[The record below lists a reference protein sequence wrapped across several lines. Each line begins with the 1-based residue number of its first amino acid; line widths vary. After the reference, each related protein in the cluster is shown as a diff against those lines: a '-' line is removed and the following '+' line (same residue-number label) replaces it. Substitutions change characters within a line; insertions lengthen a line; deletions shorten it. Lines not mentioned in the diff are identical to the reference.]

1 MGMPF
6 DFASGAPIFQQ
17 LQPAPKPRTWR
28 VLMHRS
34 IVSLALLLVMSSV
47 ASAQFGTLGQAPQR
61 PRPTVS
67 PYINQG
73 VGGGLNA
80 FNYYGI
86 IKPQFETN
94 RSINQ
99 LQTGVQLLNADG
111 SLKGALSQ
119 SQPNALGGMQTGHPA
134 TYFNYSHYFPM
145 SYGSTTATGAASSF
159 GTGVGGMNSGVGS
172 VNTGAGGVNSGV
184 RGFYGSTLNNIVR

>member
-1 MGMPF
+1 
-6 DFASGAPIFQQ
+6 
-17 LQPAPKPRTWR
+17 
-28 VLMHRS
+28 
-34 IVSLALLLVMSSV
+34 MSSV

-61 PRPTVS
+61 SRPTVS

-73 VGGGLNA
+73 VGGGINA

-86 IKPQFETN
+86 IKPQIDTN
-94 RSINQ
+94 RSISQ

-119 SQPNALGGMQTGHPA
+119 GQQPNAVNTMQTGHPA

-145 SYGSTTATGAASSF
+145 SFGSTGATGTASGF
-159 GTGVGGMNSGVGS
+159 GTGVGGANM
-172 VNTGAGGVNSGV
+172 GV
-184 RGFYGSTLNNIVR
+184 RPFYGSTFNNFGR